1 MIRCPNCGSSA
12 QVRHL
17 CGGAYLCGCGQMFY
31 VENQQIKTASQI
43 CEEYEKANKKYL
55 TNRQK
60 CATIKIQKGKE
71 MK

>member
-1 MIRCPNCGSSA
+1 MLKCPNCGSTA

-31 VENQQIKTASQI
+31 VENSEVKTASQI
-43 CEEYEKANKKYL
+43 CEEYEKANKKSL